1 VRLDRLIDGLETRSV
16 GPADP
21 GTVEVTAIVHDSREV
36 TPGALYCC
44 VRGERVDGHQFAPA
58 AVQAGAVALLCEH
71 MVDAAA
77 EQIVVPS
84 TRQAMPP
91 VAATFFGHPADRL
104 TVVGVTGT
112 NGKTTTTF
120 TLAAICQAQGWPTG
134 VLGTLS
140 GVRTTPEAPELQA
153 SLARFVIEGM
163 RAVTMEVSSHALVQH
178 RADAIGFAAAVF
190 TNLSQDHL
198 DYHRNMEE
206 YFAAKA
212 RLFEPGRS
220 RIRVINR
227 DDPWGERLLATY
239 PDALTFGLSD
249 AARRQIG
256 PRSSR
261 FVWRG
266 VEMRLPVGGEFNVVN
281 ALAAATTAEAL
292 GIDASVVAEGLS
304 TLAPIP
310 GRYEAVDAGQ
320 DFAVV
325 VDYAHTP
332 DGLQQL
338 LTSARATL
346 APGARAILVFGCG
359 GDRDRAK
366 RPLMGD
372 VATRLA
378 DVAVVTSDN
387 PRHED
392 PSDIIAEIESGV
404 AADQRAKLT
413 VEPDRAAAI
422 RMAIGGARS
431 GDVVLIAG
439 KGHEMTQEV
448 ADTVVPFDDRD
459 QARRAIESLGGPL
472 GTRVGGD
479 GR

>member
-21 GTVEVTAIVHDSREV
+21 ATVEVTAIVHDSRDV
-36 TPGALYCC
+36 TSGALYCC
-44 VRGERVDGHQFAPA
+44 VRGATVDGHRFAPA

-71 MVDAAA
+71 SVDAAA

-84 TRQAMPP
+84 TRRAMAP
-91 VAATFFGHPADRL
+91 VAATFFGNPADKL

-112 NGKTTTTF
+112 NGKTTTTQM
-120 TLAAICQAQGWPTG
+120 LAAIFQAEGWPTG

-140 GVRTTPEAPELQA
+140 GGRTTPEAPELQA
-153 SLARFVIEGM
+153 RLAQFVIEGM

-212 RLFEPGRS
+212 RLFEYGRS

-227 DDPWGERLLATY
+227 DDPWGQRLLATY
-239 PDALTFGLSD
+239 ADAITFGLSD
-249 AARRQIG
+249 AADLQIG

-261 FVWRG
+261 FAWRG
-266 VEMRLPVGGEFNVVN
+266 AEVRLPVGGEFNVAN
-281 ALAAATTAEAL
+281 SLAAATTAEAMD
-292 GIDASVVAEGLS
+292 IDASVVAEGLS
-304 TLAPIP
+304 RLAPIP
-310 GRYEAVDAGQ
+310 GRYEAVEAGQ
-320 DFAVV
+320 DFTVL

-346 APGARAILVFGCG
+346 APGSRVLLVFGCG

-366 RPLMGD
+366 RPLMGE

-378 DVAVVTSDN
+378 DVALVTSDN

-392 PSDIIAEIESGV
+392 PSDIIAEIESGIS
-404 AADQRAKLT
+404 ADQRAKLT

-422 RMAIGGARS
+422 RAAIRGARS

-439 KGHEMTQEV
+439 KGHETTQEV
-448 ADTVVPFDDRD
+448 ADTVLPFDDRD
-459 QARRAIESLGGPL
+459 QARRAIESLGGSL

-479 GR
+479 GG